1 MNLYLNACVD
11 FICAFIAVT
20 CGGFATVAW
29 VLFGMGITIFCLALI
44 CNKVEER

>member
-1 MNLYLNACVD
+1 MNLYLNACID

-29 VLFGMGITIFCLALI
+29 VLFGVGFITFCLALMI
-44 CNKVEER
+44 NKVEER